1 MPDNYD
7 TVPVDYQPQFADGNA
22 WASLPAPHGVPQVTI
37 NPQQPQPSPPY
48 DLVPV
53 DHQPQFAD
61 EPIPKQGQT
70 VQPLNVGADIA
81 AMHGRINSQHTVRS
95 GANSSVDGEVF
106 IDHRIPKQFHKYLA
120 IHERTEGE
128 NMKFGYPKA
137 HKIATA
143 AEKKAVEADGL
154 NWNHYSKEIDG
165 YLSHIENEKP
175 GAAAPAAQGNDV
187 ECS

>member
-61 EPIPKQGQT
+61 EPKPKEKT
-70 VQPLNVGADIA
+70 A
-81 AMHGRINSQHTVRS
+81 HGRINSQHTVRS

-154 NWNHYSKEIDG
+154 NWNHYTKEIDG
-165 YLSHIENEKP
+165 YLAKIEHERNSNPPKVKLHVDSNKAIHHHRSHNKRI
-175 GAAAPAAQGNDV
+175 AA
-187 ECS
+187 